1 MGRAGMKVTKAWRIL
16 LSVACVG
23 AAFWL
28 FSRFAPVGSAVQ
40 TLETT
45 SMKTG
50 DAMVEVRLPAALSA
64 KAAAGKTYFDAACA
78 SCHGANAA
86 GQDGIAPPL
95 VHKIYEPS
103 HHGDAAFLV
112 AVRDGA
118 RQHHWLFGSMLP
130 VEQILTDGEIALIIL
145 YVRELQRENGIM

>member
-1 MGRAGMKVTKAWRIL
+1 MKITKTSGL
-16 LSVACVG
+16 VLTVSLVG
-23 AAFWL
+23 AAAWF
-28 FSRFAPVGSAVQ
+28 FARTLPDTSPNQDAGSAPSAPGAALAQ
-40 TLETT
+40 
-45 SMKTG
+45 
-50 DAMVEVRLPAALSA
+50 VRLPARLSA
-64 KAAAGKTYFDAACA
+64 QAATGKTYYDAVCA

-112 AVRDGA
+112 AVRNGA
-118 RQHHWLFGSMLP
+118 RQHHWSFGSMLP
-130 VEQILTDGEIALIIL
+130 VQQKLTDGEIAAITL

>member
-1 MGRAGMKVTKAWRIL
+1 MKITKTYGIVLAAALI
-16 LSVACVG
+16 G
-23 AAFWL
+23 AAVWF
-28 FSRFAPVGSAVQ
+28 FARPAPDKAP
-40 TLETT
+40 LAAETAPAT
-45 SMKTG
+45 QES
-50 DAMVEVRLPAALSA
+50 AMVEVRLPATLSV
-64 KAAAGKTYFDAACA
+64 KAQAGKTYFDAVCA

-112 AVRDGA
+112 AVQDGA
-118 RQHHWLFGSMLP
+118 RQHHWSFGSMLP
-130 VEQILTDGEIALIIL
+130 VEQKLTDGEIAAITL

>member
-1 MGRAGMKVTKAWRIL
+1 MKVTKTPQIL
-16 LSVACVG
+16 LAVACVG

-28 FSRFAPVGSAVQ
+28 FSRFAPGSSAVQ
-40 TLETT
+40 TPETAAG
-45 SMKTG
+45 KTG
-50 DAMVEVRLPAALSA
+50 SAMVEVRLPAMLSA
-64 KAAAGKTYFDAACA
+64 KAAVGKTSFDAACA

-118 RQHHWLFGSMLP
+118 RQHHWSFGSMLP
-130 VEQILTDGEIALIIL
+130 VEQKLTDGEIASIIL

>member
-1 MGRAGMKVTKAWRIL
+1 MKVKKTWRIML
-16 LSVACVG
+16 AVACLG
-23 AAFWL
+23 AALLL
-28 FSRFAPVGSAVQ
+28 FLRFAPGGLAVQ

-45 SMKTG
+45 SGKTG
-50 DAMVEVRLPAALSA
+50 AAMVEVRLPAALSA